1 MATTAAPAPPVRSEW
16 AANWPLL
23 LAAIIGIPVPVVMSA
38 VLGQFMAP
46 LEQEFGWTRAEASI
60 GYSISLLLGFVAGPF
75 IGRLVDKTN
84 ARLLVLPGIVLTGLA
99 IAAFSLATPSIAVW
113 IALWCTVS
121 LVGALVGPTVWISVV
136 SAAFESRR
144 SLAIAMTLSGMSL
157 ATMIGP
163 LSARLLIDAWGWRTA
178 WLLLGFVWTGPA
190 LVLTLLFFF
199 DRRPASRLKAEQAR
213 EEHARTAPPKQVL
226 RRVFLSFTFV
236 RLALAC
242 LIVGLMGSS
251 FALHLAPALMDK
263 GMNATTAAAV
273 AGILGLAGIGGRI
286 TLGSIFDR
294 VGQDSVLFC
303 IMALYAVA
311 AAVLAQDSANVSL
324 AIAGC
329 IILGLASG
337 AKEAM
342 VACLTTRLFDHTV
355 FGVVYGTFISLSV
368 LAASMGPLLVSK
380 MHDITGT
387 YAPAF
392 WAGVGIS
399 ALAVILLMKLTPVS
413 VSE

>member
-1 MATTAAPAPPVRSEW
+1 M
-16 AANWPLL
+16 
-23 LAAIIGIPVPVVMSA
+23 
-38 VLGQFMAP
+38 
-46 LEQEFGWTRAEASI
+46 
-60 GYSISLLLGFVAGPF
+60 
-75 IGRLVDKTN
+75 
-84 ARLLVLPGIVLTGLA
+84 
-99 IAAFSLATPSIAVW
+99 
-113 IALWCTVS
+113 
-121 LVGALVGPTVWISVV
+121 V
-136 SAAFESRR
+136 SAAFESKR

-163 LSARLLIDAWGWRTA
+163 LSARLLIDAVGWRTA

-199 DRRPASRLKAEQAR
+199 DRRPTSRPKAEQAR
-213 EEHARTAPPKQVL
+213 DEHASEAPPKQAL

-263 GMNATTAAAV
+263 GMNGTTAAAV
-273 AGILGLAGIGGRI
+273 AGILGLAGIGGRVA
-286 TLGSIFDR
+286 LGSIFDR
-294 VGQDSVLFC
+294 ANQDLSLFL
-303 IMALYAVA
+303 IMALYAVS
-311 AAVLAQDSANVSL
+311 AAVLAQDSASVSL

-329 IILGLASG
+329 VMLGLASG

-342 VACLTTRLFDHTV
+342 VACLTTRLFDRTV

-380 MHDITGT
+380 MHDVTGT

-392 WAGVGIS
+392 WAGVGVS
-399 ALAVILLMKLTPVS
+399 ALAVALLMKLTPVS
-413 VSE
+413 VDE